1 MRTLVFVLS
10 IFLFAICSCDQGE
23 RPLDAEVKQRIDSLS
38 NVRIREAKAE
48 LDTLC
53 KHQHLTLLPLL
64 IDSIKK
70 ERMKEI
76 EQALKTIP
84 K

>member
-1 MRTLVFVLS
+1 MRFLLLFPLLSFVF
-10 IFLFAICSCDQGE
+10 SCDNND
-23 RPLDAEVKQRIDSLS
+23 RPLDADVKQKIDSLS

-53 KHQHLTLLPLL
+53 KHQQLTVLPLL
-64 IDSIKK
+64 VDSIKI
-70 ERMKEI
+70 ERKKEI
-76 EQALKTIP
+76 ENALKSIP